1 LYQEDKNE
9 SGSGKKCLSHAT
21 TDARVDE
28 MLMMHRLVEDDVLL
42 INLGKP
48 PSDGVAQH
56 VSDMGIAIVA
66 TPVMDQ
72 VGAGG
77 PHEGR
82 NLHASALPCV
92 HAQAVPARVILWS

>member
-28 MLMMHRLVEDDVLL
+28 MLMTHRLMEDNVLL
-42 INLGKP
+42 IDLDTP

-66 TPVMDQ
+66 IPVMDQ
-72 VGAGG
+72 VGAVG
-77 PHEGR
+77 PHE
-82 NLHASALPCV
+82 NASALPCV
-92 HAQAVPARVILWS
+92 PAQAVPARVIL